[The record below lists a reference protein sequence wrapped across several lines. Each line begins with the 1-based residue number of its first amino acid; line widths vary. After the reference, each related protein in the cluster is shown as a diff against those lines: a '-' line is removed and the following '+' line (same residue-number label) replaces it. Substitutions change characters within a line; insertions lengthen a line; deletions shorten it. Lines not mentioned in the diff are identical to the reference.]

1 MNRIVK
7 HLNLIGL
14 GLLLAAFIV
23 SLVWPALQFA
33 PPIAFALGLAAL
45 IAYFI
50 LNAGRL
56 KDRMKRRSFLY
67 SSNLLLIIV
76 LVLGIT
82 VIVNVL
88 LVRHHQRFDFTAARV
103 HSISDQSVRLA
114 KALKTDVDIKAFFR
128 ESNMDRARLADL
140 LKIYAYHS
148 PRIKFE
154 FIDPDKN
161 PGLIK
166 HYGITADGTTI
177 LEAGDKEGRTTGVT
191 EEDIT
196 NALIKVTREKKKTVY
211 FLEGHGEISFDLTG
225 DDGASIARDEL
236 GKMGYDIKKQT
247 LALPD
252 TFPKDCAALIIAGP
266 KKDLLPAERETI
278 SAYLKDGGRV
288 LFLIDAFTVPE
299 IIPYLAR
306 YGFKLENDLLVD
318 PASRMIG
325 GDYFMPYIDR
335 YETHEI
341 TRDFRYATF
350 FPLARTVDKIE
361 PQPEIVQTF
370 TVLGRTSAESYAKRD
385 FVLKEKMT
393 LKEIGFDKAR
403 DHAGPLP
410 LAAVATLKTKTAA
423 GAAAAGP
430 NPEGRL
436 AVVGDSDFFSNRYFN
451 FSADGNFFLNIVNW
465 LAQESD
471 LISIQ
476 PKTSHPRTITLTPA
490 QGSLIFWFSVV
501 LLPALVLAV
510 GLIIGLR
517 RRAL

>member
-1 MNRIVK
+1 MSRIVK

-14 GLLLAAFIV
+14 GLLIGAFVV
-23 SLVWPALQFA
+23 SLVAPSLRFA
-33 PPIAFALGLAAL
+33 PDIAAVLGLAAL

-67 SSNLLLIIV
+67 SSNLLLVIA

-82 VIVNVL
+82 VILNVL
-88 LVRHHQRFDFTAARV
+88 LTRHHRRFDFTAARV
-103 HSISDQSVRLA
+103 HSISDQSIRLV
-114 KALKTDVDIKAFFR
+114 KALKTDVAFKAFFR
-128 ESNMDRARLADL
+128 EGGMGRARLEDL

-161 PGLIK
+161 PALVK
-166 HYGITADGTTI
+166 RYEITADGTTI

-191 EEDIT
+191 EEDVT

-211 FLEGHGEISFDLTG
+211 FLEGHGEISSDAAG
-225 DDGASIARDEL
+225 DDGASLAKDEL
-236 GKMGYDIKKQT
+236 GKMGYDVKKRT

-252 TFPKDCAALIIAGP
+252 TFPKDCAALIVAGP

-288 LFLIDAFTVPE
+288 LFLLDAFAAPE
-299 IIPYLAR
+299 LIPYLAG
-306 YGFKLENDLLVD
+306 YGFKLENDLVVD
-318 PASRMIG
+318 PASRTIG
-325 GDYFMPYIDR
+325 GDYFMPYIDQ

-350 FPLARTVDKIE
+350 FPVARTVEKNE
-361 PQPEIVQTF
+361 PQPEIVGTF
-370 TVLGRTSAESYAKRD
+370 TILGRTNAEAYAKRD

-393 LKEIGFDKAR
+393 LEEIAFDKAR
-403 DHAGPLP
+403 DMAGPLP
-410 LAAVATLKTKTAA
+410 LAAVATLKA
-423 GAAAAGP
+423 GAGAGP
-430 NPEGRL
+430 EKEGRL

-451 FSADGNFFLNIVNW
+451 ISAGGNFFLNIVNW

-476 PKTSHPRTITLTPA
+476 PKTSQPRTIRLSPA

-501 LLPALVLAV
+501 LLPAVILA
-510 GLIIGLR
+510 IGLMIWFR